1 MLRKTTATLLWL
13 ILLMPSLAP
22 AAADYSPRNVP
33 FTPKRFLEI
42 EPRGAGEG
50 DFVFLLGYPGRTYRH
65 YPASY
70 LAYDEEVRMP
80 YIADWYAWQIDL
92 MEKMG
97 RRRPRRAAPATGTFS
112 RISAISTTG
121 CGRRSNSRCSLII
134 CAAPSS

>member
-1 MLRKTTATLLWL
+1 MGMLRKTTATLLWL

-97 RRRPRRAAPATGTFS
+97 DAGRGAPRPLREHSRGYRQYLRRDAGGVRIRDAP
-112 RISAISTTG
+112 
-121 CGRRSNSRCSLII
+121 
-134 CAAPSS
+134 